1 MILGFKDRF
10 IPYITEGTKTHTIR
24 AGNRWRAGMRAD
36 LYARPRQKGMTL
48 LFRTPVV
55 KVEEVTIWL
64 RKPAAKLYADEP
76 CHAGA
81 LGIAINT
88 EILSDDE
95 ANALAYRD
103 GFRERPLVQGG
114 HLDALAEMARFWLAE
129 HGSED
134 GLPIFRGQL
143 IHWDFAR
150 RFTDLRHACY
160 QISEALACNKSERR
174 TA

>member
-1 MILGFKDRF
+1 
-10 IPYITEGTKTHTIR
+10 
-24 AGNRWRAGMRAD
+24 MRAD
-36 LYARPRQKGMTL
+36 IYSRPRQKGMAL
-48 LFRTPVV
+48 LFRSPVV
-55 KVEEVTIWL
+55 RVEEITIWL
-64 RKPAAKLYADEP
+64 RKPVAKFHADER
-76 CHAGA
+76 CFAGA
-81 LGIAINT
+81 LGISIND

-103 GFRERPLVQGG
+103 GFRDRPLVQGG
-114 HLDALAEMARFWLAE
+114 PLDALAEMARFWLAE
-129 HGSED
+129 HGSEG

-160 QISEALACNKSERR
+160 QMSEVLACNKSERR